1 MCAKN
6 KLKKYY
12 NNMKELE
19 RFVRYK
25 LIQYQRN
32 KTNKNTENTQDNDIS
47 KWVMMKN
54 YQPVNFN

>member
-1 MCAKN
+1 
-6 KLKKYY
+6 
-12 NNMKELE
+12 MKELE

-54 YQPVNFN
+54 YQPFKIDEKKLIII